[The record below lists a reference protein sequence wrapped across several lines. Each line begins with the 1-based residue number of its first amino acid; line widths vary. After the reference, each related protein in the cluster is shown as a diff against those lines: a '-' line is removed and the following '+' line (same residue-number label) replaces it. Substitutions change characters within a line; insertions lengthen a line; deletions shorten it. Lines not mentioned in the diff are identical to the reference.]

1 MRFDR
6 KLFIEGYKAGYIK
19 AKKKLI
25 KEAANKSLP
34 HEQRKQIWKQ
44 LRAKYEESH
53 RHYNDDEFL
62 DYACKELAS
71 YLYAGLENYK
81 YIAFAP
87 NNTISVV
94 AANSIFNLLGTIAS
108 VQFVTG
114 MDLTGDPIYYVGE
127 YGQDNTNSHNAATV
141 YVNQNGNLKY
151 IGELVTD
158 RWSDEN
164 YENKHYLQICK
175 KNKKKPVKNDGNE
188 IISIGIRSTKKEN
201 PKPKKLVEDKYLKD
215 FAYGE
220 HFEPML
226 ERTYKDTTYSHYFK
240 DIGGKNLELFK
251 DGDTVW
257 LVTNYTGFKNKMKYF
272 GRSIKQWSHGANM

>member
-6 KLFIEGYKAGYIK
+6 KLFKEAYKAGYIK

-25 KEAANKSLP
+25 KEAANKSLSL
-34 HEQRKQIWKQ
+34 EQRKQIWDQLKKQ
-44 LRAKYEESH
+44 YAESH
-53 RHYNDDEFL
+53 RYYKDDEFRAL
-62 DYACKELAS
+62 VAKELAS

-87 NNTISVV
+87 NNTFSVV
-94 AANSIFNLLGTIAS
+94 AANSIFNLLGTVA
-108 VQFVTG
+108 VEQFTTG

-127 YGQDNTNSHNAATV
+127 YGEDNTNSHKAATV
-141 YVNQNGNLKY
+141 YINQNGNLKY

-158 RWSDEN
+158 RWPN
-164 YENKHYLQICK
+164 GNKHYLQVCK
-175 KNKKKPVKNDGNE
+175 KNKKKPLKNDGNA

-201 PKPKKLVEDKYLKD
+201 PNPKKIVLDKYLKD

-220 HFEPML
+220 RFEPMS
-226 ERTYKDTTYSHYFK
+226 ERTYTDTTNSRYFK
-240 DIGGKNLELFK
+240 DLGGKHLELLK

-257 LVTNYTGFKNKMKYF
+257 LVTDYTGFKNKLKYI
-272 GRSIKQWSHGANM
+272 GRSIKQWHHGHV